1 MSEEQVDVLIVGAGI
16 SGIGAACHLQEQCP
30 GRTYAIAER
39 REAIGGT
46 WDFFRYPGI
55 RSDSD
60 MYTLGYSFRPWT
72 EPKAI
77 ADGPSILKYV
87 RETAE
92 AYRVE
97 DKIRFG
103 LHVKRASWSS
113 SEALWTVEA
122 ERVES
127 GESCRFR
134 CNFLFM
140 CSGYYNYDAGYTP
153 DFEGVE
159 DFPGEVVHPQNWNS
173 DIAYEGKRVAV
184 IGSGATAVTLVPELA
199 RKAAHVTMVQR
210 TPTYMVS
217 MPSEDRFANWARRHF
232 SPKTAY
238 GLTRWKNVLLGIA
251 GFNFCRRWPE
261 AAKRMLRKGLER
273 HIRPGYDIDRHFT
286 PPYNPWEQRMCLVPD
301 SDFFDA
307 LNEERVSIATDHVDR
322 FTEKG
327 LALRSGEEIEADLI
341 VTATGLDLQFMGG
354 LELSVDGKEVD
365 ASESTTYKSMMF
377 SDIPNLALSFGY
389 TNASWTLKCDL
400 TCEYVARLL
409 NHMEAKGYTTCI
421 PRLLDSNVD
430 VEPML
435 NLTSG
440 YIMRSVDAFPK
451 QGTKAPWRLYQNFV
465 LDKLSIGLS
474 PIADAS
480 LEFSTCSRISEPSF
494 GGPADA
500 SRVEEAGA
508 SASLAR

>member
-16 SGIGAACHLQEQCP
+16 SGIGAAYHLQEQCP
-30 GRTYAIAER
+30 GRSYAIAER
-39 REAIGGT
+39 REGIGGT

-72 EPKAI
+72 DPKAI

-92 AYRVE
+92 AYGIDR
-97 DKIRFG
+97 KIRYG

-113 SEALWTVEA
+113 AESAWTVEA
-122 ERVES
+122 LRVES
-127 GESCRFR
+127 GEVCRFR

-159 DFPGEVVHPQNWNS
+159 DFRGEVVHPQKWTS
-173 DIAYEGKRVAV
+173 DIAYEGKRVVV

-199 RKAAHVTMVQR
+199 RKAAHVTMLQR
-210 TPTYMVS
+210 SPTYMVS
-217 MPSEDRFANWARRHF
+217 LPSVDPFATWARRHF
-232 SPKTAY
+232 SSKVAY
-238 GLTRWKNVLLGIA
+238 GLTRWKNVLLGIL

-261 AAKRMLRKGLER
+261 AAKRMLRRGLER

-307 LNEERVSIATDHVDR
+307 LNAGSVSIATDHIDR

-327 LALRSGEEIEADLI
+327 LALRSGEELEADLI
-341 VTATGLDLQFMGG
+341 VTATGLDLQLMGG
-354 LELSVDGKEVD
+354 LDLSVDGKKVE
-365 ASESTTYKSMMF
+365 ASQSMTYKSMMF

-409 NHMEAKGYTTCI
+409 NHMEAKGYSACV
-421 PRLLDSNVD
+421 PRRVD
-430 VEPML
+430 PSVEMEPML

-440 YIMRSVDAFPK
+440 YIRRSVDAFPK
-451 QGTKAPWRLYQNFV
+451 QGTKAPWRLYQNYV

-474 PIADAS
+474 SIEDES
-480 LEFSTCSRISEPSF
+480 LEFSARPRAAEPAF
-494 GGPADA
+494 GIPPDDSPG
-500 SRVEEAGA
+500 EEAAA

>member
-16 SGIGAACHLQEQCP
+16 SGIGAAYYLQERCP
-30 GRTYAIAER
+30 GRTYTIVER
-39 REAIGGT
+39 REGIGGT

-72 EPKAI
+72 DPKAI

-92 AYRVE
+92 EYGIDE
-97 DKIRFG
+97 KIRYG

-113 SEALWTVEA
+113 AESAWTVEA
-122 ERVES
+122 QRAES
-127 GESCRFR
+127 GEVCRFR

-159 DFPGEVVHPQNWNS
+159 DFRGEVVHPQKWTS
-173 DIAYEGKRVAV
+173 DIEYEGKRVVV
-184 IGSGATAVTLVPELA
+184 IGSGATAVTLVPALA
-199 RKAAHVTMVQR
+199 RKAEHVTMVQR
-210 TPTYMVS
+210 SPTYMVS

-232 SPKTAY
+232 SSKTAY
-238 GLTRWKNVLLGIA
+238 GLARWKNVLLGIL

-273 HIRPGYDIDRHFT
+273 QIRPGYDIDRHFT

-307 LNEERVSIATDHVDR
+307 LNAGSVSIATDHIAR

-327 LALRSGEEIEADLI
+327 LALRSGEELEADLV
-341 VTATGLDLQFMGG
+341 VTATGLDLQLMGG
-354 LELSVDGKEVD
+354 LELSVDGEKVE
-365 ASESTTYKSMMF
+365 ASESMTYKSMMF
-377 SDIPNLALSFGY
+377 SD
-389 TNASWTLKCDL
+389 
-400 TCEYVARLL
+400 
-409 NHMEAKGYTTCI
+409 
-421 PRLLDSNVD
+421 
-430 VEPML
+430 
-435 NLTSG
+435 
-440 YIMRSVDAFPK
+440 
-451 QGTKAPWRLYQNFV
+451 
-465 LDKLSIGLS
+465 
-474 PIADAS
+474 
-480 LEFSTCSRISEPSF
+480 
-494 GGPADA
+494 
-500 SRVEEAGA
+500 
-508 SASLAR
+508 

>member
-1 MSEEQVDVLIVGAGI
+1 MVEEQVDVLIVGAGI
-16 SGIGAACHLQEQCP
+16 SGVGAAYHLQQQCP
-30 GRTYAIAER
+30 GRTYSILER
-39 REAIGGT
+39 RESLGGT

-60 MYTLGYSFRPWT
+60 MYTLGFSFRPWT
-72 EPKAI
+72 DPKAI

-92 AYRVE
+92 EYGIDE
-97 DKIRFG
+97 KIRYG

-113 SEALWTVEA
+113 AESAWTVEA
-122 ERVES
+122 LRVES
-127 GESCRFR
+127 GEVCRFR

-153 DFEGVE
+153 DFEGLK
-159 DFPGEVVHPQNWNS
+159 DFRGEIVHPQKWTS
-173 DIAYEGKRVAV
+173 DIEYEGKRVAV

-199 RKAAHVTMVQR
+199 RTAAHVTMVQR
-210 TPTYMVS
+210 SPTYMVS

-232 SPKTAY
+232 SSKTAY
-238 GLTRWKNVLLGIA
+238 GMTRWKNVLLGIL

-261 AAKRMLRKGLER
+261 AAKRMLRKGLEQQ
-273 HIRPGYDIDRHFT
+273 IRPGYDIDRHFT
-286 PPYNPWEQRMCLVPD
+286 PPYNPWDQRMCLVPD
-301 SDFFDA
+301 SDFFKA
-307 LNEERVSIATDHVDR
+307 LNAGRVSIATDHIDR

-327 LALRSGEEIEADLI
+327 LALRSGEELEADLI
-341 VTATGLDLQFMGG
+341 VTATGLDLQLMGG
-354 LELSVDGKEVD
+354 LELSVDGERVE
-365 ASESTTYKSMMF
+365 ASESMTYKSMMF

-421 PRLLDSNVD
+421 PRRVD
-430 VEPML
+430 PSVEIEAML

-440 YIMRSVDAFPK
+440 YIMRSVDSFPK
-451 QGTKAPWRLYQNFV
+451 QGTKAPWRLYQNYV
-465 LDKLSIGLS
+465 LDKLSIGFAS
-474 PIADAS
+474 IEDES
-480 LEFSTCSRISEPSF
+480 LEFSGSPRAAEPVLGAPLEDSQ
-494 GGPADA
+494 G
-500 SRVEEAGA
+500 EEAAA